1 MKPRTRLATA
11 LSTAALLAG
20 GVVAAGPAHA
30 LTSHTVTTSTL
41 SSCQQQLRYVVKDL
55 QSSRQYHHQERCG
68 KRKTNNH
75 GGYVYQ
81 GTVWYYG

>member
-1 MKPRTRLATA
+1 MKPRTRLATT

-55 QSSRQYHHQERCG
+55 QSSRQYHQERCG
-68 KRKTNNH
+68 KRETNNH
-75 GGYVYQ
+75 GGCVYQ